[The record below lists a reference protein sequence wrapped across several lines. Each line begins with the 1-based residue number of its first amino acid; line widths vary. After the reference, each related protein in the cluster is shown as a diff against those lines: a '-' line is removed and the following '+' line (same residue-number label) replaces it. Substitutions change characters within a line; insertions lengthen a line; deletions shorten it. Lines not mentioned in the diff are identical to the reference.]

1 MVHQNSSAVIE
12 FCGDA
17 ISNNSDSPSRSLL
30 SSFSDVRKAI
40 TSSAVKTFFETVK
53 LFSQR
58 RHFSLCNR
66 DVYNYFTE
74 INGLFR

>member
-53 LFSQR
+53 LFPNDAI
-58 RHFSLCNR
+58 FL
-66 DVYNYFTE
+66 YATE
-74 INGLFR
+74 TCTTILRGD